1 MHTPFMTSR
10 LLATALFFSSLCA
23 PAWAAPSKA
32 VPTDIKADHMA
43 YDADQKNVV
52 FTGNVHVKRPDFEL
66 WSKTLTVYFKP
77 SDKIK
82 SESEEEVGTIQNMN
96 AGEIDRIVARN
107 NVVMKSEGKE
117 GRCEVATYH
126 TNSDTF
132 VMEGSPNLREKDNVL
147 RGTKIVHHMAANK
160 SEVMGGVEAN
170 FVTPDKSEQGSL
182 VPTGR
187 KK

>member
-1 MHTPFMTSR
+1 MPTSYYSTR
-10 LLATALFFSSLCA
+10 FLATALLFSSLCA
-23 PAWAAPSKA
+23 PVWAAPSNA

-77 SDKIK
+77 SGKK
-82 SESEEEVGTIQNMN
+82 KVEGEGGTVQDMS
-96 AGEIDRIVARN
+96 AGEIDRIVARD
-107 NVVMKSEGKE
+107 NVIMKSDGKE

-126 TNSDTF
+126 TSNDTF

-147 RGTKIVHHMAANK
+147 RGSKIIHHMAANK
-160 SEVMGGVEAN
+160 SEVQGGVQAN
-170 FVTPDKSEQGSL
+170 FVTPDNSEKGSII
-182 VPTGR
+182 PTGR